1 MIASSNCVVASA
13 EQSFPRTPWT
23 TAARARREVRLGRN
37 GSDMVKLL
45 CSLLSF
51 EAKRRSLPLIIETV
65 FYNII
70 DRKNGSIMLDFELLR
85 AFVAVADCGG
95 FHRAAERLNL
105 TQST

>member
-1 MIASSNCVVASA
+1 MIASNNCVAASA
-13 EQSFPRTPWT
+13 GQSFPRTPWT
-23 TAARARREVRLGRN
+23 AAARARREVRLCRN

-45 CSLLSF
+45 RSLKSF
-51 EAKRRSLPLIIETV
+51 ATKRRSLPLIIETV

-95 FHRAAERLNL
+95 FHRADERIKL
-105 TQST
+105 